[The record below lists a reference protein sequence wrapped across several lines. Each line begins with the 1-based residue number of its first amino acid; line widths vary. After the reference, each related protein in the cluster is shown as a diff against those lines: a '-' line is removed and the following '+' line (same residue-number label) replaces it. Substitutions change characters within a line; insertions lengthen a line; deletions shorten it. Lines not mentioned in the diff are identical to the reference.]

1 MRIIDQSLPIEQQ
14 SAYPCISVSANGGQE
29 HREYHLQNENAVRVY
44 VNGELTMTLMCS
56 ADHIVELVVG
66 RLYTENMIGGIDEID
81 EIWLCEYS
89 TRVLVYLADR
99 KADVSK
105 RTEQAVPTCCTFNKN
120 LNGYFVKGEEVQP
133 VQPIA
138 WRTDDIFALTRV
150 FEEDSPMHR
159 RSFGVHSCY
168 LARGAEVLYSF
179 EDLGRH
185 NAFDKV
191 VGRAL
196 IDGVDLRQCTVFT
209 SGRIPTDMAV
219 KAIRA
224 RVPVLASKAVPTD
237 LTVEMARTFDLTL
250 ICSAHSDSF
259 MVYNDPRAV
268 VDDGILARQAEDAK
282 ASGAESSCG
291 LHTEHAGRIEH
302 AKPVPP
308 SADAM
313 GGKRADRQRIC
324 R

>member
-14 SAYPCISVSANGGQE
+14 SSYPCISVSANGGRE
-29 HREYHLQNENAVRVY
+29 RREYHLQNENAVRVY

-81 EIWLCEYS
+81 EVWLCEYS

-99 KADVSK
+99 QADVSK
-105 RTEQAVPTCCTFNKN
+105 RTEQAVPTCCTFNTN
-120 LNGYFVKGEEVQP
+120 LNGYFVKGEDVQP
-133 VQPIA
+133 VHPIS
-138 WRTDDIFALTRV
+138 WKTEDIFALACV

-168 LARGAEVLYSF
+168 LARGAEVLYSY

-224 RVPVLASKAVPTD
+224 QVPVLVSKAVPTD

-259 MVYNDPRAV
+259 MVYNDPCAV
-268 VDDGILARQAEDAK
+268 TDDGTLARQAQASKESGA
-282 ASGAESSCG
+282 APSCESGAE
-291 LHTEHAGRIEH
+291 
-302 AKPVPP
+302 
-308 SADAM
+308 
-313 GGKRADRQRIC
+313 RA
-324 R
+324 

>member
-14 SAYPCISVSANGGQE
+14 SSYPCICVSAEGERSRG
-29 HREYHLQNENAVRVY
+29 EYHLQNENAVRVY

-66 RLYTENMIGGIDEID
+66 RLYTENMIDSADEI
-81 EIWLCEYS
+81 EEVWLCEYS

-99 KADVSK
+99 RADISK
-105 RTEQAVPTCCTFNKN
+105 RMEQTVPTCCTFNRN
-120 LNGYFVKGEEVQP
+120 LNGYFVKGEDVKP
-133 VQPIA
+133 VRPIA
-138 WRTDDIFALTRV
+138 WSTEDIFALARV
-150 FEEDSPMHR
+150 FEGDSPMHR

-191 VGRAL
+191 VGKAL
-196 IDGVDLRQCTVFT
+196 VDGIDLRQCTVFT

-224 RVPVLASKAVPTD
+224 CVPVLVSKAVPTD
-237 LTVEMARTFDLTL
+237 LTVEMARAFDLTL
-250 ICSAHSDSF
+250 ICSAHSDSIK
-259 MVYNDPRAV
+259 VYNDPRAV
-268 VDDGILARQAEDAK
+268 VDDGVLAQQASVAK
-282 ASGAESSCG
+282 ARNAQVDAAC
-291 LHTEHAGRIEH
+291 AMPDGR
-302 AKPVPP
+302 A
-308 SADAM
+308 
-313 GGKRADRQRIC
+313 
-324 R
+324 